1 MRSRGTGGDDLPAVS
16 KSAKE
21 GGDPVEYKGQDPR
34 IHCFQDMRKHGAPP
48 KMEKFVPT
56 PEDMKTLASS

>member
-1 MRSRGTGGDDLPAVS
+1 MS
-16 KSAKE
+16 KSAKD
-21 GGDPVEYKGQDPR
+21 GGDPIEYEDQDLR
-34 IHCFQDMRKHGAPP
+34 ILRIWLEGMRKHGAPP

>member
-1 MRSRGTGGDDLPAVS
+1 VS

-21 GGDPVEYKGQDPR
+21 GGDPIEYKGQDPR

-56 PEDMKTLASS
+56 PEDVKTLASS